1 MTLLCDATHD
11 PAGWTS
17 ADIGGKDGLTRRMTA
32 AQLAALDELVAAT
45 QHIAPDEITRA
56 DFDHPVINAMMDA
69 ARETIMAGHGAVI
82 LAGADVAALGI
93 ENFKRVY
100 WGLGTH
106 LGQGAVQ
113 SYRRDRIGHVR
124 KEKDNPTGRGYL
136 MDSELISHTDFH
148 EILSLASVSKPLS
161 GGESGIVSSIAIH
174 NIIRQERPDLIA
186 PLYAG
191 YYHESAGGTV
201 SESKVPV
208 FGCVDGRVSCYFH
221 MPFVFNA
228 AKRLGQPLPADFL
241 EAMRFMS
248 KVATRPEVRADFT
261 LEPGEMLFWHN
272 FTALH
277 SREAFVD
284 SPEHTRLLLR
294 LWINVPDGRPLPAA
308 FHERAAYMDRV
319 HEAGEAAIDYV
330 VERA

>member
-1 MTLLCDATHD
+1 MTLPCDASQD

-17 ADIGGKDGLTRRMTA
+17 TAIGGKDGLTKALTA
-32 AQLAALDELVAAT
+32 EQLAALDELVAAT
-45 QHIAPDEITRA
+45 RDTVPHEITRA
-56 DFDHPVINAMMDA
+56 QFDHPVINALMDET
-69 ARETIMAGHGAVI
+69 RETIMAGHGAVI
-82 LAGADVAALGI
+82 LQGVDVAAQGLD
-93 ENFKRVY
+93 NFKRIY

-113 SYRRDRIGHVR
+113 SYRRDKIGHVQ
-124 KEKDNPTGRGYL
+124 KEKDNPTGRGYQMDTEL
-136 MDSELISHTDFH
+136 MSHTDFH
-148 EILSLASVSKPLS
+148 ELLSLASVSKPVS

-174 NIIRQERPDLIA
+174 NIIQQERPDLLA
-186 PLYAG
+186 PLYEG

-208 FGCVDGRVSCYFH
+208 FGCVDGTLSAYFH

-228 AKRLGQPLPADFL
+228 AKRLGEELPADFL

-248 KVATRPEVRADFT
+248 SVAARPEVRADFT

-294 LWINVPDGRPLPAA
+294 LWINVPEGRPLPAA

-330 VERA
+330 VERT